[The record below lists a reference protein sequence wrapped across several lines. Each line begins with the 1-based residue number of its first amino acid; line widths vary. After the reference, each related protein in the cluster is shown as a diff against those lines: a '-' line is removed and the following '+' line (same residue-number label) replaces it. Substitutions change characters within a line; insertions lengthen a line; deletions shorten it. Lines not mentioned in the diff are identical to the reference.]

1 MASLYKIMNKEVIKF
16 LTESNLIEGVGQE
29 GLENSIKAYN
39 YLMQIKAPL
48 QKKHILKTH
57 RLLMKDLYPEI
68 AGKIRTISVG
78 IYSGGI
84 CIKKCLAP
92 EEINKEL
99 DRCVKAINYKG
110 EKIHGGHSWSKS
122 THIMFEGIHPFQDG
136 NEIIGQFLLEWHCK
150 QLGLS
155 FKINKNCNKNN
166 YKIIT

>member
-1 MASLYKIMNKEVIKF
+1 MNKEVIKF

-57 RLLMKDLYPEI
+57 KLLMKDLYPEI
-68 AGKIRTISVG
+68 AGKIRTVQVG

-136 NEIIGQFLLEWHCK
+136 NGRTGRLLMAWHRK
-150 QLGLS
+150 QMGLS
-155 FKINKNCNKNN
+155 LLIIYNNDRQEYYSWFKNN
-166 YKIIT
+166 